1 MIVTKIKNTDQTD
14 SDTLSMKTKYRLTKT
29 FLFSMVIL
37 TFISVG
43 LVGYFWITNE
53 YERFKNE
60 QITLKEQYFAAQKNL
75 IKNETDQV
83 LDYIEFKISQAE
95 TRLKQI
101 IRNRTNEAYDIA
113 INLYHQHKATRN
125 PDELKKIIKD
135 ALRPIRY
142 NNQRGY
148 YFVTRL
154 DGVEIL
160 FADRPEM
167 EGLNLIDIQDTQGKF
182 VIRDM
187 IAIIRESGEGYYR
200 YTWTKPNKSGKGF
213 PKIAFIKHFEPFDW
227 LIGTGEYL
235 DDVVNDIQQE
245 VLARIENIT
254 FGDDGYIFAVQWDGL
269 SLVTPQKGKNVIDLT
284 DANGVKIIQELI
296 KASKSGGGYVSYVM
310 PKFDR
315 DTTYNKLSYTKAVSD
330 WEWLIGAGVNVDKIE
345 TVIHQ
350 RRAALQKRVTNHF
363 LKIVSILAAI
373 LLFIL
378 LAAKF
383 VSNRTRKSFDLF
395 AEFFSK
401 AATESAK
408 IESGKL
414 PFVEFESLARA
425 ANRMVQE
432 RNKAEAALRESEKNY
447 RELVQS
453 ANSIIMRMD
462 TEGKITFFNTYAQN
476 FFGYREEEII
486 GKNVIGTIVPERN
499 TAGFD
504 LAVMIKDIGAHPER
518 YVSNE
523 NENIRRNGER
533 VQVTWMNKAI
543 YDEDGNVSE
552 ILCVGI
558 DVTEKWQLEKRLAQA
573 QKMESIGTLAGGIAH
588 DFNNILSAVIGY
600 TELSLID
607 IPKGSALQNNLQ
619 QVLKA
624 GGRAKDLVRQILTFS
639 RQRENELVPV
649 KVSLI
654 VNEALKLLRASLPT
668 TIKMRHHI
676 KSYLAVL
683 TDPTNIHQILMNL
696 CTNASFAMQKEG
708 GVLEVSLSD
717 VDLDANFAKLHPDV
731 KPGKFIRLIVSDTGY
746 GMSPEVSERIFDPF
760 FTTKK
765 MGQGTGMGLSVVHGI
780 VKSHG
785 GTIIVESSPGK
796 GSAFSVFLPAI
807 ESEVTDQV
815 DQAQLV
821 ITGNERILFVDDE
834 DFQADIGKRMLER
847 LGYRVTAKTNSV
859 EALDLFR
866 QTPDEFDLVIT
877 DMTMPNMTG
886 DVLARRLIA
895 IRPDIPIIVCTG
907 YSARINPDIIKEI
920 GIKEM
925 AMKPVVMKDIAQM
938 IHRVLSR
945 EADRRN
951 KTAEA
956 G

>member
-1 MIVTKIKNTDQTD
+1 
-14 SDTLSMKTKYRLTKT
+14 MKTKYGLTKT
-29 FLFSMVIL
+29 FLYSMVIL

-75 IKNETDQV
+75 IK
-83 LDYIEFKISQAE
+83 
-95 TRLKQI
+95 
-101 IRNRTNEAYDIA
+101 
-113 INLYHQHKATRN
+113 
-125 PDELKKIIKD
+125 
-135 ALRPIRY
+135 
-142 NNQRGY
+142 
-148 YFVTRL
+148 
-154 DGVEIL
+154 
-160 FADRPEM
+160 PEW
-167 EGLNLIDIQDTQGKF
+167 
-182 VIRDM
+182 R
-187 IAIIRESGEGYYR
+187 
-200 YTWTKPNKSGKGF
+200 W
-213 PKIAFIKHFEPFDW
+213 
-227 LIGTGEYL
+227 
-235 DDVVNDIQQE
+235 
-245 VLARIENIT
+245 
-254 FGDDGYIFAVQWDGL
+254 
-269 SLVTPQKGKNVIDLT
+269 
-284 DANGVKIIQELI
+284 
-296 KASKSGGGYVSYVM
+296 YV
-310 PKFDR
+310 
-315 DTTYNKLSYTKAVSD
+315 
-330 WEWLIGAGVNVDKIE
+330 GAGVNVDKIE

-350 RRAALQKRVTNHF
+350 RRAVLQKRVKNHF

-486 GKNVIGTIVPERN
+486 GKNVIGTIVPELN
-499 TAGFD
+499 IAGFD

-624 GGRAKDLVRQILTFS
+624 GGRAKNLVRQILTFS

-683 TDPTNIHQILMNL
+683 TDPTNIHQVLMNL

-717 VDLDANFAKLHPDV
+717 VDLDADFAKQHPDV

-807 ESEVTDQV
+807 ESEVTDQA

-877 DMTMPNMTG
+877 DMTMPDMTG
-886 DVLARRLIA
+886 DVLSRRLIS

>member
-1 MIVTKIKNTDQTD
+1 
-14 SDTLSMKTKYRLTKT
+14 MKTKYGLTKT
-29 FLFSMVIL
+29 FLYSMVIL

-60 QITLKEQYFAAQKNL
+60 QITLKEQYFTAQKNL
-75 IKNETDQV
+75 IK
-83 LDYIEFKISQAE
+83 
-95 TRLKQI
+95 
-101 IRNRTNEAYDIA
+101 
-113 INLYHQHKATRN
+113 
-125 PDELKKIIKD
+125 
-135 ALRPIRY
+135 
-142 NNQRGY
+142 
-148 YFVTRL
+148 
-154 DGVEIL
+154 
-160 FADRPEM
+160 PEW
-167 EGLNLIDIQDTQGKF
+167 
-182 VIRDM
+182 R
-187 IAIIRESGEGYYR
+187 
-200 YTWTKPNKSGKGF
+200 W
-213 PKIAFIKHFEPFDW
+213 
-227 LIGTGEYL
+227 
-235 DDVVNDIQQE
+235 
-245 VLARIENIT
+245 
-254 FGDDGYIFAVQWDGL
+254 
-269 SLVTPQKGKNVIDLT
+269 
-284 DANGVKIIQELI
+284 
-296 KASKSGGGYVSYVM
+296 YV
-310 PKFDR
+310 
-315 DTTYNKLSYTKAVSD
+315 
-330 WEWLIGAGVNVDKIE
+330 GAGVNVDKIE

-350 RRAALQKRVTNHF
+350 RRAVLQKRVKNHF

-462 TEGKITFFNTYAQN
+462 TEGEITFFNTYARN

-499 TAGFD
+499 IAGYD
-504 LAVMIKDIGAHPER
+504 LALMIKDIGAHPER

-683 TDPTNIHQILMNL
+683 TDPTNIHQVLMNL
-696 CTNASFAMQKEG
+696 CTNASFAMQEEG

-717 VDLDANFAKLHPDV
+717 VDLDADFAKQHPDV

-807 ESEVTDQV
+807 ESEVTDQA

-886 DVLARRLIA
+886 DVLAKKLIS

>member
-1 MIVTKIKNTDQTD
+1 
-14 SDTLSMKTKYRLTKT
+14 
-29 FLFSMVIL
+29 
-37 TFISVG
+37 
-43 LVGYFWITNE
+43 
-53 YERFKNE
+53 
-60 QITLKEQYFAAQKNL
+60 
-75 IKNETDQV
+75 
-83 LDYIEFKISQAE
+83 
-95 TRLKQI
+95 
-101 IRNRTNEAYDIA
+101 
-113 INLYHQHKATRN
+113 
-125 PDELKKIIKD
+125 
-135 ALRPIRY
+135 LRPIRY

-350 RRAALQKRVTNHF
+350 RRAVLQKRVKNHF

-486 GKNVIGTIVPERN
+486 GKNVIGTIVPELN
-499 TAGFD
+499 IAGFD

-543 YDEDGNVSE
+543 YDEAGNVSE

-683 TDPTNIHQILMNL
+683 TDPTNIHQVLMNL
-696 CTNASFAMQKEG
+696 CTNASFAMQEEG

-717 VDLDANFAKLHPDV
+717 VDLDADFAKQHPDV

-815 DQAQLV
+815 DQAQLAL
-821 ITGNERILFVDDE
+821 TGNERILFVDDE

-877 DMTMPNMTG
+877 DMTMPDMTG
-886 DVLARRLIA
+886 DVLARKLIS

-956 G
+956 GQVY